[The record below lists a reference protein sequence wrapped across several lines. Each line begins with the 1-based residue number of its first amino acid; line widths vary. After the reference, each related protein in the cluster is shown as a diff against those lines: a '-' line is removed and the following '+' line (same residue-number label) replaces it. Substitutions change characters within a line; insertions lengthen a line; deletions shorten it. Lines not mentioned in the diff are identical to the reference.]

1 MICPL
6 KNVNLDSLLKAV
18 GDRHK
23 GYVLFTVQ
31 DMW

>member
-6 KNVNLDSLLKAV
+6 KNVKLDSLLKAV
-18 GDRHK
+18 DDRLK